1 MEHLP
6 SEIVEAI
13 RDEDRLKTLS
23 QSIMRAAE
31 VDENF
36 VAIVEAAANRF
47 SCPAAL
53 ILIADSDENW
63 VQAVHGMKVDDVPTR
78 SGLFVY
84 PIALKKQRALI
95 LNNPETHKE
104 LARSVPMFEGKRV
117 KFFAG
122 APIRVHG
129 VNAGAICII
138 DGENHR
144 DTTDE
149 DAEALCR
156 LANLAGS
163 LYELKHAARGK
174 ASADIALSQSE
185 RRHSMALRAANIAT
199 WSWDGISETVECDN
213 ALREMLALSPDEP
226 VTCRRVLGAI
236 NAEMRFSLMRRF
248 KAALDRG
255 EEYQCEFKVDSTGKW
270 LLSLGGAYENAL
282 LEERKGPVFG
292 VVVDI
297 TTTKESEQKTRL
309 LLRELNHRVKNT
321 LAIVQSIAGQTLRR
335 SRTSAEFNMSFSG
348 RLQALSAAHTLL
360 SDEQWGAIAL
370 DRLLRSQ
377 IAPYSDSSGRQ
388 VDIHGSAVYLDPDEA
403 LALGLVIHELASNA
417 AKFGALSTRAGV
429 VDITVACRDEGGN
442 AHLELDW
449 VEVGGPRV
457 TTPEQRGFGSVLIER
472 SLDKVIGSKV
482 DLDYAETG
490 LKVHISM
497 PMRYC

>member
-13 RDEDRLKTLS
+13 KDEDRLKTLS

-31 VDENF
+31 IDEDF
-36 VAIVEAAANRF
+36 MAIVEAAAQRF
-47 SCPAAL
+47 ACPAAL

-63 VQAVHGMKVDDVPTR
+63 VQAVQGMKIDDVPTR

-84 PIALKKQRALI
+84 PIALDKEQVLI
-95 LNNPETHKE
+95 INNPVTQPQ
-104 LARSVPMFEGKRV
+104 LALSVPMYKGQRV

-122 APIRVHG
+122 CPIRVHG
-129 VNAGAICII
+129 VNAGALCVI
-138 DGENHR
+138 DCENHR
-144 DTTDE
+144 DIGDGDS
-149 DAEALCR
+149 DALRR

-174 ASADIALSQSE
+174 MSADIALFQSE
-185 RRHSMALRAANIAT
+185 RRHSMALRAANIAA
-199 WSWDGISETVECDN
+199 WSWDGVSETVECDD
-213 ALREMLALSPDEP
+213 ALREMLALAPGEP

-236 NAEMRFSLMRRF
+236 NAQMRFSLMRRF
-248 KAALDRG
+248 KSALDRG

-270 LLSLGGAYENAL
+270 LLSLGGAYESAL
-282 LEERKGPVFG
+282 TDERKGLVFG

-297 TTTKESEQKTRL
+297 TTTKEAEQKTRL

-335 SRTSAEFNMSFSG
+335 SRTSAEFNMAFSG

-377 IAPYSDSSGRQ
+377 IAPYIDSSGRQ

-429 VDITVACRDEGGN
+429 VDITVACHGEGDN
-442 AHLELDW
+442 AWLELDW
-449 VEVGGPRV
+449 VEVGGPKISE
-457 TTPEQRGFGSVLIER
+457 PAQRGFGSVLIER

-482 DLDYAETG
+482 DVTYAETG
-490 LKVHISM
+490 LKVHIEM
-497 PMRYC
+497 PLRYC

>member
-13 RDEDRLKTLS
+13 KDEDRLNTLS
-23 QSIMRAAE
+23 QSIMRAADA
-31 VDENF
+31 DEDF
-36 VAIVEAAANRF
+36 SAIVEAAANRLG
-47 SCPAAL
+47 CPAAL
-53 ILIADSDENW
+53 ILIADLEENW

-84 PIALKKQRALI
+84 PIALGEGQALI
-95 LNNPETHKE
+95 INNPENQPE
-104 LARSVPMFEGKRV
+104 LARSVPMYDGRKVR
-117 KFFAG
+117 FFAG
-122 APIRVHG
+122 CPIRVHG
-129 VNAGAICII
+129 VNAGALCVM
-138 DGENHR
+138 DSENHS
-144 DTTDE
+144 DIGVE
-149 DAEALCR
+149 HSEALRR

-174 ASADIALSQSE
+174 AYADIALVQSE
-185 RRHSMALRAANIAT
+185 RRQSMALRAANIAA
-199 WSWDGISETVECDN
+199 WSWDGTSDTVECDD
-213 ALREMLALSPDEP
+213 ALREMLALAPGEP

-236 NAEMRFSLMRRF
+236 NSQTRFSLMRRF
-248 KAALDRG
+248 KSALERG
-255 EEYQCEFKVDSTGKW
+255 EEYQSEFRVDSTGKW
-270 LLSLGGAYENAL
+270 LLSLGGTYESAL
-282 LEERKGPVFG
+282 TDDKKGPVFG

-335 SRTSAEFNMSFSG
+335 SRTSAEFNMAFSG

-370 DRLLRSQ
+370 DRLVRSQ
-377 IAPYSDSSGRQ
+377 IAPYVDAAGRQ

-429 VDITVACRDEGGN
+429 VDITVSCRDDDDGCR
-442 AHLELDW
+442 LLIDW
-449 VEVGGPRV
+449 VEVGGPKVVEPDR
-457 TTPEQRGFGSVLIER
+457 TGFGSVLIER
-472 SLDKVIGSKV
+472 SLDKIVGSKV
-482 DLDYAETG
+482 TVAYEEAG
-490 LKVHISM
+490 LKVRIDM
-497 PMRYC
+497 PLRYC